1 MNIRNALIILLLAAL
16 FLACGNS
23 NQRGLIVSRVQAVS
37 KLATVEYVL
46 SKYIFGQKE
55 KRLFFV
61 KLSEAEF
68 VAQTEARVKVG
79 IDMSKIETSDVEIEG
94 SKIHI
99 KLPPVEIL
107 NFSYPPDK
115 FDVDASLSSANGKL
129 TVNDIETFSRMA
141 ELEIRRDLHFLGMEK
156 TAREKTRLFL
166 NTLFKNMGFEEV
178 IFEFEDQSLEKAQYF
193 QETLNQLKQSLSPA
207 N

>member
-1 MNIRNALIILLLAAL
+1 MNIKNALLCLALAIGILS
-16 FLACGNS
+16 CGPS
-23 NQRGLIVSRVQAVS
+23 DPRGLIVSRVQSSA

-55 KRLFFV
+55 KKFWII

-79 IDMSKIETSDVEIEG
+79 IDLSKIEQDDVRIEG
-94 SKIHI
+94 NSLHI
-99 KLPPVEIL
+99 KLPPVEIM

-115 FDVDASLSSANGKL
+115 FVVDPILSSEKPRLNIE
-129 TVNDIETFSRMA
+129 DIEIFSRIA
-141 ELEIRRDLHFLGMEK
+141 ELQIRRDLHFLGMEK
-156 TAREKTRLFL
+156 TARERTRTFLKTLFL
-166 NTLFKNMGFEEV
+166 SMGFEQV
-178 IFEFEDQSLEKAQYF
+178 FLSFEELPLEKAQYF
-193 QETLNQLKQSLSPA
+193 QETLNAIKKSLSP